1 MQKSLLSAEDIF
13 AMKKD
18 GECAIV
24 IKGTDPLYETKCRME
39 NTTFVK
45 LLCRKHNPYDPVKKR
60 HEREI
65 QKSKEKTLFA
75 TNETAVMKVQELR
88 ENGAEIIRITEK
100 EVEAIARA
108 FKSGQKLTS
117 MKLTEERINE
127 NYQKYQTTQ
136 ALDRTLN
143 LSVYLEG
150 LDDSSESKQIAQAR
164 GICAQTLRTAGYSFL
179 QINLLHPF
187 IMKNKSADEIMKIF
201 SRDATREEIENLS
214 KIFG

>member
-1 MQKSLLSAEDIF
+1 MAKRNLGEKIKLSTYDEMF
-13 AMKKD
+13 
-18 GECAIV
+18 
-24 IKGTDPLYETKCRME
+24 GTDTFGHDDQKTEGQIINIPLSELH
-39 NTTFVK
+39 TFK
-45 LLCRKHNPYDPVKKR
+45 D

-100 EVEAIARA
+100 EVDAIARV

-117 MKLTEERINE
+117 VKLTEEQIKRINE
-127 NYQKYQTTQ
+127 NYQKYQTKQ
-136 ALDRTLN
+136 ALDRTLD

-150 LDDSSESKQIAQAR
+150 LDDSPESKQIAQAR

-187 IMKNKSADEIMKIF
+187 IMQNKTADEIMKIF
-201 SRDATREEIENLS
+201 SKDATREEIENLS